1 MSSHNGSASHPL
13 DFNLPSPGLPVPN
26 PCLSFWQRS
35 TRYSP
40 LLNLNSQ
47 KFLND
52 ATPIPERAD
61 VVIIGSGI
69 SGALTAYSL
78 LTSPNAP
85 KSVVMLEAR
94 EACSGASGRNAGHC
108 RPDAFRGFTA
118 FSKLHGEEQADE
130 ILKHEKKVLELVD
143 EFIKNNDVQCDWNLG
158 KTFDVVMG
166 EDFGEYVKGSY
177 EKYAQ
182 YLSKDIDGVRILA
195 EKEAKEETRVPAA
208 LGAYEWSAASIHPA
222 KLGQAL
228 LTMAVAKGL
237 QLFTHS
243 PVISVISASDSL
255 WTVQTPTSRIT
266 SPIVIHATNAFAAT
280 LIPSLQG
287 RIVPTRAQ
295 AHRVIPTSE
304 FCGDRMLTHTYSLR
318 FTLGHFYS
326 LIQRKADGAFI
337 LGTSRGI
344 PSISEATKKEI
355 WGGKNDT
362 TFSDEIKD
370 DALARFSEIFSVKP
384 EAMGEG
390 HEFGWTGVL
399 GMTPDSVP
407 FVGPIPSSPGQFVIA
422 GFNGHG
428 MARIF
433 GCAPGLA
440 KLILGEVKS
449 WEETGMPKCFQ
460 ITEER
465 LDKTEQS

>member
-1 MSSHNGSASHPL
+1 MSSTSTTPVCHPL
-13 DFNLPSPGLPVPN
+13 DSTLPFPGLPVPN

-47 KFLND
+47 KSPNESG
-52 ATPIPERAD
+52 ATPIPEHAD

-78 LTSPNAP
+78 LTSPKAP

-118 FSKLHGEEQADE
+118 FSKIHGDEQADE

-143 EFIKNNDVQCDWNLG
+143 EFVRTNDVQCDWSLG

-166 EDFGEYVKGSY
+166 EGFGDYVKGSY
-177 EKYAQ
+177 EKYAG
-182 YLSKDIDGVRILA
+182 YLNKGIDG
-195 EKEAKEETRVPAA
+195 ETRVPAA

-228 LTMAVAKGL
+228 LNMAVAKGL

-243 PVISVISASDSL
+243 PVTSVTSASDSQS
-255 WTVQTPTSRIT
+255 WVVHTPTSKIT

-280 LIPSLQG
+280 LIPSLKG
-287 RIVPTRAQ
+287 KIVPVRAQ

-304 FCGDRMLTHTYSLR
+304 FCGEKMLTHTYSLR
-318 FTLGHFYS
+318 FSLGHFYS

-355 WGGKNDT
+355 FGGKNDT
-362 TFSDEIKD
+362 TFSDEIKE
-370 DALARFSEIFSVKP
+370 DALARFSEIFNIEPK
-384 EAMGEG
+384 AMGEG

-399 GMTPDSVP
+399 GVTPDSVP
-407 FVGPIPSSPGQFVIA
+407 FIGPVPSSPGQFVIA

-433 GCAPGLA
+433 GCAPGLV

-465 LDKTEQS
+465 LAAAVN